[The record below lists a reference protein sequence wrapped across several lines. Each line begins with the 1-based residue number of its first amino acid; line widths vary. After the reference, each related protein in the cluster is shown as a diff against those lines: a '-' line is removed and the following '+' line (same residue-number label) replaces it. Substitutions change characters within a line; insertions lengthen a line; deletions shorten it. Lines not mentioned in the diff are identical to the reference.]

1 MRYFQILLLLSLC
14 LGTVCFSSCAEIV
27 EEEEETDVIETAEVK
42 EDSPEMKE
50 DIDAQLNLLASAYDA
65 ITSAK
70 PEGVNEYDFISANPE
85 AFDAIVAW
93 GMDAVPYL
101 CEIGEGHRVAF
112 TNMRVAPEEYAKC
125 ILAWAAAQ
133 EIDSATFNRAYA
145 SPDGVYV
152 LYQSPSV
159 LWGMADDFQR
169 IIYDMFLAD
178 ARGVVLAEA
187 TGFSSLAYIDWTE
200 DGRYAIVSDRL
211 MEETLPAQ
219 TTVFDAAQKRIHALP
234 GREVFDSIAAQYGQ
248 PYYTIDT
255 RYLDTVSD
263 GVLRIWLG
271 LQMTDGQTIT
281 GYYDYDLTVGEMTAL
296 EYAPFDA
303 ETDGAEIA
311 RGLPSHE
318 VGTSLAYLMSD
329 TAIFRLEVEVR
340 EEWERTLF
348 INGAPALTDY
358 LFLDDFRV
366 IDDRYLAVVTGGT
379 DVNSKHLYLYDWA
392 GTLLFETYYLT
403 DKGMIFDGIKAV
415 EDDRILLYG
424 GRGYHGPSLL
434 MRGQEQVLSG
444 AYADFL
450 YCDPIPDVIE
460 GGEVTAD
467 AFGEVPLYPDRASI
481 DPDLNPELVM
491 FGVYAL
497 PYLGDGQFGKIEH
510 VETVQTLGSMLDE
523 LYGE

>member
-1 MRYFQILLLLSLC
+1 MHIVTRFLPVLVLVFLLSAGL
-14 LGTVCFSSCAEIV
+14 LISCGEIY
-27 EEEEETDVIETAEVK
+27 EEEETETETAEI
-42 EDSPEMKE
+42 EQDAPDMKE
-50 DIDAQLNLLASAYDA
+50 DIDANLELLASAYDA

-70 PEGVNEYDFISANPE
+70 LEGVNEYDFISANPE

-101 CEIGEGHRVAF
+101 CEIGEGHRMAF

-125 ILAWAAAQ
+125 ILALAAAQ

-145 SPDGVYV
+145 SPDGVHI
-152 LYQSPSV
+152 LYQSPTV
-159 LWGMADDFQR
+159 LWGMADAFQGV
-169 IIYDMFLAD
+169 IYDIFLAD
-178 ARGVVLAEA
+178 AQGTVLAAA

-200 DGRYAIVSDRL
+200 DGRYAVVSDRL
-211 MEETLPAQ
+211 REEDQPAQ
-219 TTVFDAAQKRIHALP
+219 TTVFDAEQTQIHALP
-234 GREVFDSIAAQYGQ
+234 GREVFDGIVAQYGK

-255 RYLDTVSD
+255 RYLSAVSD

-271 LQMTDGQTIT
+271 LKMTDGQTIT
-281 GYYDYDLTVGEMTAL
+281 GYYDYDLIAGEITAR

-348 INGAPALTDY
+348 INGTPALTDY

-379 DVNSKHLYLYDWA
+379 DVNSKHLYLYDGA

-434 MRGQEQVLSG
+434 MRGQELVLSG

-497 PYLGDGQFGKIEH
+497 PYLGEGQFGQIVP
-510 VETVQTLGSMLDE
+510 VEATQTLGQLIEML
-523 LYGE
+523 YP